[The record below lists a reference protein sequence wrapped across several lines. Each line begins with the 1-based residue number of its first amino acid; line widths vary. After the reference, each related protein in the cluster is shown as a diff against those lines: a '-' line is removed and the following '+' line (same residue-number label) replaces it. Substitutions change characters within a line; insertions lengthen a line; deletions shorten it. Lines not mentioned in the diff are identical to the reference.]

1 MWETITNIIGLEI
14 YNPEGIFVGIV
25 DEVVIDLSTMKA
37 CGLYVEKANPTLVE
51 DNVAI
56 SIPFSWVRG
65 IGDVVILRTFP
76 DHVGVETGPQ
86 QDSPR
91 SSQ

>member
-1 MWETITNIIGLEI
+1 MWETISNIIGLEI
-14 YNPEGIFVGIV
+14 YNPEGIFVGVV

-37 CGLYVEKANPTLVE
+37 YGLYVEKANPTLV
-51 DNVAI
+51 DNNVSI

-76 DHVGVETGPQ
+76 DHVGVETDRQP
-86 QDSPR
+86 DSPPASR
-91 SSQ
+91 

>member
-1 MWETITNIIGLEI
+1 MWETISNIIGLEI

-25 DEVVIDLSTMKA
+25 DEVVIDLPTMKA
-37 CGLYVEKANPTLVE
+37 YGLYVEKANPTLVD
-51 DNVAI
+51 DNISI

-76 DHVGVETGPQ
+76 DHVGVEVDPQ
-86 QDSPR
+86 QESLQ
-91 SSQ
+91 SSR

>member
-1 MWETITNIIGLEI
+1 MWETISNIIGLEI

-25 DEVVIDLSTMKA
+25 DEVIIDLSRMKA
-37 CGLYVEKANPTLVE
+37 YGLYVEKANPTLV
-51 DNVAI
+51 DDKISI

-76 DHVGVETGPQ
+76 DHVGVEADPQ
-86 QDSPR
+86 PDSPR
-91 SSQ
+91 SSR